1 MLMSFP
7 VLLIAV
13 ASAGARVSVSDIAC
27 DCDELASAVASDLP
41 SGQPILCRVHE
52 LQEGNAVDL

>member
-1 MLMSFP
+1 MSFP

-13 ASAGARVSVSDIAC
+13 ASAGARVSVSDIAS

-41 SGQPILCRVHE
+41 SGQPVFGRVHE
-52 LQEGNAVDL
+52 LQESNAVDL